1 MKILILGGTR
11 FLGRHLVDAA
21 LAAGHEI
28 TLFNRGRSGPGL
40 FPEVQTLVGDRDGDL
55 SSLKGGK
62 WDSVVDTCGYV
73 PRVVGASVEALKDS
87 VGLYVFVSSVSVYA
101 DTNTPGVA
109 EKDPVGTLED
119 TTVEEIT
126 GETYGPLKALCEAA
140 VEELMPG
147 RALNIRPGLIVGPFD
162 PSDRFTYWPRR
173 VARGGNVLAPGAH
186 EKPIQIIDARDLAKW
201 TIRLIERSVTGVFTA
216 TGPAA
221 PIPLGE
227 LLAACKDVTNSDANF
242 VWIDDE
248 CLIKEGAG
256 PWMEIPLWLP
266 GKSGLMEVDVDK
278 AVSEGLTF
286 RPLEQ
291 IIRDTYEWDSSRP
304 KGTKYAA
311 GLDPEKE
318 KVLLAACAG

>member
-1 MKILILGGTR
+1 MRILILGGTR

-40 FPEVQTLVGDRDGDL
+40 FPGVENLVGDRDGDL
-55 SSLKGGK
+55 LPLAGGK
-62 WDSVVDTCGYV
+62 WDAVIDTCGYV
-73 PRVVGASVEALKDS
+73 PRLVRGSVEALKDS
-87 VGLYVFVSSVSVYA
+87 AGLYVFISSVSVYA
-101 DTNTPGVA
+101 DASTPGVS
-109 EKDPVGTLED
+109 EKDPVGTVD
-119 TTVEEIT
+119 DPTVEEVT

-147 RALNIRPGLIVGPFD
+147 RALNLRPGLIVGPFD

-173 VARGGNVLAPGAH
+173 VARGGDVLAPGSP
-186 EKPIQIIDARDLAKW
+186 EKPIQIIDARDLAEW
-201 TIRLIERSVTGVFTA
+201 TIRLVERSVTGVFTA
-216 TGPAA
+216 TGPEI
-221 PIPLGE
+221 PIPFGT
-227 LLAACKDVTNSDANF
+227 LLATCKHVTNSDANF

-256 PWMEIPLWLP
+256 PWIEIPLWLP
-266 GKSGLMEVDVDK
+266 EKSGLMEVDVGK

-291 IIRDTYEWDSSRP
+291 IIRDTYDWDASRP
-304 KGTKYAA
+304 QDTKYAA

-318 KVLLAACAG
+318 KALLAACRG